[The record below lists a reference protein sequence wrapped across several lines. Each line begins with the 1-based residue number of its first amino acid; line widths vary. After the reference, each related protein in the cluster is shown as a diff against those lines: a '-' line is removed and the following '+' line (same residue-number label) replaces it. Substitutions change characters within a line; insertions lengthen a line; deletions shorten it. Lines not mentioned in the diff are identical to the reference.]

1 VVLFDTSQTI
11 GLHKAHNFALTRLL
25 VRKLIAAAQP
35 ICRPFER
42 NAKTAAQK
50 VTVYEVRTDTRST
63 RTLSHFAFSAVKVL
77 LSALENWQTALKS
90 VYAAIERSTD
100 MSEKEQPKHVYRVL
114 FHNQGQVYEVYA
126 RNIYQS
132 DLYGF
137 VEIEDYTF
145 GNRSQVLID
154 PSEDRLRNEFEG
166 VQRSFIP
173 MHAIVRIDEV
183 EKEGVAKITDNK
195 GDKVTPFPI
204 PIPRDTS

>member
-1 VVLFDTSQTI
+1 MGLFDTSQTI
-11 GLHKAHNFALTRLL
+11 GLHDAHILALTILL
-25 VRKLIAAAQP
+25 VGKISAAAQP
-35 ICRPFER
+35 IFHLLEC
-42 NAKTAAQK
+42 NAKPAAQK
-50 VTVYEVRTDTRST
+50 VTVYGVHTDTKLPK
-63 RTLSHFAFSAVKVL
+63 TLGQFAFSAVKVL
-77 LSALENWQTALKS
+77 LSALENRQTAPKF

-145 GNRSQVLID
+145 GNRSQMLID

-183 EKEGVAKITDNK
+183 EKEGIAKITDNK